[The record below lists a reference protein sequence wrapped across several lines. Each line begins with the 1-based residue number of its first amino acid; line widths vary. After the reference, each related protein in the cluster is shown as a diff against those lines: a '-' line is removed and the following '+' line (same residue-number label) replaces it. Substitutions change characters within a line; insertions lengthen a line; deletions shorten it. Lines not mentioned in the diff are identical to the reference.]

1 MKIYKFTWTRI
12 RIIITAKI
20 VQWRRFK
27 KKYLGKYTYVCVYLF
42 IIDEN
47 VDIKFSAHDV
57 FPVQASSGTFVL
69 SKLTDFRSKKKKILY
84 VNEIWFSYK
93 NHMFD
98 MWKANVEKIKNI
110 LWYYLNV

>member
-1 MKIYKFTWTRI
+1 MKINKFIWTRI
-12 RIIITAKI
+12 KIIITAKI

-69 SKLTDFRSKKKKILY
+69 SKPTDFRSKKKKKK
-84 VNEIWFSYK
+84 K
-93 NHMFD
+93 NCTLMKFGFPI
-98 MWKANVEKIKNI
+98 KII
-110 LWYYLNV
+110 CLICER

>member
-27 KKYLGKYTYVCVYLF
+27 KKYLGVYLF

-69 SKLTDFRSKKKKILY
+69 SKLTDFRSKKK
-84 VNEIWFSYK
+84 
-93 NHMFD
+93 
-98 MWKANVEKIKNI
+98 
-110 LWYYLNV
+110 

>member
-1 MKIYKFTWTRI
+1 LFNEGDL
-12 RIIITAKI
+12 
-20 VQWRRFK
+20 K
-27 KKYLGKYTYVCVYLF
+27 KNISEKYTYVCVYLF

-47 VDIKFSAHDV
+47 VDIKISAHDV

-93 NHMFD
+93 SHV
-98 MWKANVEKIKNI
+98 WYVKGKCRKN
-110 LWYYLNV
+110 